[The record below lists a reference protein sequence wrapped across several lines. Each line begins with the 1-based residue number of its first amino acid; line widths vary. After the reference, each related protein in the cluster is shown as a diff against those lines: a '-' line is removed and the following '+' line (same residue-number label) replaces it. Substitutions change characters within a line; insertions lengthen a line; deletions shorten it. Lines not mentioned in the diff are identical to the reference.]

1 MIRPLYKSVE
11 PFMEV
16 PVGHGFL
23 GVVQYD
29 DQDDKIQCHICGKFF
44 TALAGHLVKHNIKS
58 RDYKEKFGLRVGTPL
73 ASLNFLRR
81 QSENV
86 HKHLGMFKGRK
97 MFKHGKDWQR
107 PGMTREWIKKRN
119 RQISKAK
126 NSMTFKNKLGLCD
139 LQIKARYAVVKNI
152 VGHTPTTT
160 EFKKYD
166 ARLLT
171 KVYRKFGDFNTFR
184 KWCGDNPIKK
194 GELQTIPDISLIS
207 ELRKFVTDKGRRPIA
222 KDFTNSC
229 TYMAHFGSWSNALNM
244 AGIK

>member
-16 PVGHGFL
+16 PVGFGYL

-29 DQDDKIQCHICGKFF
+29 DKEDKIQCHICGKFY
-44 TALAGHLVKHNIKS
+44 TALAGHLVKHHISS
-58 RDYKEKFGLRVGTPL
+58 RDYKEKFGLRTGTPL
-73 ASLNFLRR
+73 AAMNFLRR
-81 QSENV
+81 QSEDV
-86 HKHLGMFKGRK
+86 DKHLGMFKGRK

-107 PGMTREWIKKRN
+107 PGMSSAWIKKRN
-119 RQISKAK
+119 KAISKAK

-152 VGHTPTTT
+152 VGHIPLTSD
-160 EFKKYD
+160 FKKYD
-166 ARLLT
+166 YRLMI
-171 KVYRKFGDFNTFR
+171 KAYRKFGDINSFR
-184 KWCGDNPIKK
+184 KWVGDNPITK
-194 GELQTIPDISLIS
+194 GEAQTIPDIKLIAA
-207 ELRKFVTDKGRRPIA
+207 LRKFVTDNGRRPIA

-229 TYMAHFGSWSNALNM
+229 TYSAHFGSWNNALNM